1 MNRKIVAALSVVA
14 VTVLA
19 QPEARAATS
28 TSNLVANPGYDSGL
42 TRWSKYSSSSTL
54 RVASSAGSSGNGLKI
69 TASGSGNMGVKQT
82 LTQKSVAG
90 ATYAV
95 TASLKAGSHTSTV
108 NGGLVV
114 RETRSNGTRLTS
126 GVSSSIQLISSS
138 FTTITYRYTAQYD
151 GSTLTVVARSTRA
164 SAGEI
169 LDVDEWNVTTGTV
182 KSSATLSSWVAT
194 QRLRLQVQVP
204 VSRRPESSAGRQPS
218 QCGHAVH
225 GPQA

>member
-14 VTVLA
+14 VAVLA
-19 QPEARAATS
+19 PQSGAQAATS
-28 TSNLVANPGYDSGL
+28 ASNLVANPGYDSGL
-42 TRWSKYSSSSTL
+42 TRWSRYSSSSTL

-69 TASGSGNMGVKQT
+69 TASGSGSMGVKQT

-169 LDVDEWNVTTGTV
+169 LDVDEWNV
-182 KSSATLSSWVAT
+182 ATS
-194 QRLRLQVQVP
+194 
-204 VSRRPESSAGRQPS
+204 
-218 QCGHAVH
+218 
-225 GPQA
+225 